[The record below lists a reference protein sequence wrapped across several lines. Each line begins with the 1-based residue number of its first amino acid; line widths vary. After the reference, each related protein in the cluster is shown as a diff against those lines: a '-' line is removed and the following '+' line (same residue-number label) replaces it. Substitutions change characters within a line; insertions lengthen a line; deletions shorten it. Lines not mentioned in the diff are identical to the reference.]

1 MAFTFTFRCH
11 FLACLKRR
19 ENASKEIEKSDAELN
34 NVSDGQMGK
43 WANGRFYMPGAIQF
57 ARPRSVTLPQDLCAR
72 RKWKKVDGVEWH
84 GVVADFAFEI
94 DSTT

>member
-1 MAFTFTFRCH
+1 MCR
-11 FLACLKRR
+11 
-19 ENASKEIEKSDAELN
+19 
-34 NVSDGQMGK
+34 MGK

-84 GVVADFAFEI
+84 GVVEISHLKLIVRHEWDLFEFRR
-94 DSTT
+94 SQRNAKKSRAHVNANVSLW